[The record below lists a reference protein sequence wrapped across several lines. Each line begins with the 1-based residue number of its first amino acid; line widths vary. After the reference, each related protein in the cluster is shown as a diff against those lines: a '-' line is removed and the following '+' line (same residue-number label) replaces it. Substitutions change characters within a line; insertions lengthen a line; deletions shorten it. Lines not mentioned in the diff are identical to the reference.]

1 MLSHVPCLL
10 LPVLGGRGPQSWFGS
25 DIDLLLEL
33 SQGFPPLCTQG
44 TLLIQDS
51 GFFWDRVKTWTLQV
65 ENRPDLC
72 LPLQGLALRVSGLSW
87 SQGSRCRLF
96 PWQAMR
102 VGVEVAGRLQ
112 AHGTHSKPAC
122 VSRSWRLALT
132 PQDQLRSPAL
142 PQPGGLH

>member
-1 MLSHVPCLL
+1 MLSHVPCL

-44 TLLIQDS
+44 TLLIQDL

-65 ENRPDLC
+65 ENRTDLC

-96 PWQAMR
+96 PWQAMMIGWR
-102 VGVEVAGRLQ
+102 WGGGEAWSSWDTQQ
-112 AHGTHSKPAC
+112 ACLCFQILETSINAP
-122 VSRSWRLALT
+122 RLA
-132 PQDQLRSPAL
+132 
-142 PQPGGLH
+142 